1 MTDFQHTTNRSSN
14 VNAAQ
19 ASPSRPKRRAVV
31 NAAMGLSATL
41 AGLAPQFAT
50 AQASNTSVLVKTSM
64 GEIVIELY
72 PERAPKTVANFL
84 SYVNS
89 GHYNNTIFHRVIR
102 NFMIQGG
109 GFTRELYKSELR
121 PKPTKKPIELESQ
134 NGLRNDAGWV
144 AMARTSDP
152 NSATAQFFINT
163 VDNPSLNYPAPDGFG
178 YAVFG
183 KVTKGM
189 DVVNQIRETATIGIG
204 NMRDVPVQPIMIDS
218 ITAIK

>member
-1 MTDFQHTTNRSSN
+1 MTDFQHITNGSSKA
-14 VNAAQ
+14 NATQ

-31 NAAMGLSATL
+31 NAALGLSATL